1 MKKTYVLFDVG
12 CLEIVSKIDSVSFPS
27 FQIREKWEI
36 KGLDLLVEPILED
49 GVIGRLVNVNGL
61 LSVYDFGRINTGVN
75 DIIDI

>member
-49 GVIGRLVNVNGL
+49 GVIGRLVNVNAL